1 MEEGDSQP
9 IIKAEPAEEQENIGD
24 SANVSQEK
32 SASSGSEGSDGFVKL
47 DELEDAQTAS
57 PEAVEDLPTQTEAP
71 ASPEEFSKLTPS
83 TDDVSKS
90 SLEPEE
96 VKMTEEQTIE
106 TPQATES
113 GLQEAAEADVAEA
126 VGGDLVADP
135 AVVDTPTTLNSVE
148 DVEKPAAPESTP
160 VTTDSP
166 KEESVEP
173 CKLYTVLPTSVKRA
187 SDLLYWRDVKASAVT
202 FGLAMLILLTLHQS
216 SALLVFSYTSLSL
229 LTVTVT
235 VKMYRFIMQTVNG
248 TQQPNPFQDLMD
260 LDITISNEKAQKYLE
275 TFLAKF
281 NCTMNCARDL
291 FLIQNVAN
299 SVKFGLFCWFM
310 GYVGSITNILTL
322 VTIGVAGAFTLPA
335 VYEKNKAQ
343 IDQYYGMAQEKI
355 TQVCD
360 TVRRSIP
367 FLKPKVE

>member
-90 SLEPEE
+90 SL
-96 VKMTEEQTIE
+96 
-106 TPQATES
+106 
-113 GLQEAAEADVAEA
+113 AEADVAEA

-135 AVVDTPTTLNSVE
+135 AVVDPPTTLNSVE

-160 VTTDSP
+160 ITTDSP
-166 KEESVEP
+166 KEEP

-299 SVKFGLFCWFM
+299 SVKFGLFCWGM

-360 TVRRSIP
+360 TVRKSVP

>member
-1 MEEGDSQP
+1 
-9 IIKAEPAEEQENIGD
+9 
-24 SANVSQEK
+24 
-32 SASSGSEGSDGFVKL
+32 
-47 DELEDAQTAS
+47 
-57 PEAVEDLPTQTEAP
+57 
-71 ASPEEFSKLTPS
+71 
-83 TDDVSKS
+83 
-90 SLEPEE
+90 
-96 VKMTEEQTIE
+96 
-106 TPQATES
+106 
-113 GLQEAAEADVAEA
+113 
-126 VGGDLVADP
+126 
-135 AVVDTPTTLNSVE
+135 
-148 DVEKPAAPESTP
+148 
-160 VTTDSP
+160 
-166 KEESVEP
+166 
-173 CKLYTVLPTSVKRA
+173 
-187 SDLLYWRDVKASAVT
+187 
-202 FGLAMLILLTLHQS
+202 
-216 SALLVFSYTSLSL
+216 
-229 LTVTVT
+229 
-235 VKMYRFIMQTVNG
+235 MYRFIMQTVNG

-291 FLIQNVAN
+291 FLIQNMAN

-360 TVRRSIP
+360 TVRKSVP